1 VAGRTV
7 VLGAVLAALVS
18 ATALGAARH
27 IGPAGVDGVR
37 LGATYTH
44 LRERHLVGRIHRG
57 CELAPNTRSA
67 RLRSPLKGS
76 VDFTRT
82 SPRRVA
88 SITVR
93 GGATARGVGIGGT
106 IAEIRAA
113 YPGAKINHRTD
124 STLGVTLVTVPKRAG
139 GRLQFGVDTRTHEVT
154 LIGVPFI
161 PFCE

>member
-7 VLGAVLAALVS
+7 VLSAVLVVLVS
-18 ATALGAARH
+18 ATALAAAKR
-27 IGPAGVDGVR
+27 ITPRGVDGVR
-37 LGATYTH
+37 IGATYSD

-76 VDFTRT
+76 VDFTRS

-88 SITVR
+88 SITIR

-139 GRLQFGVDTRTHEVT
+139 GRLQFGVDTRAHDVT

>member
-1 VAGRTV
+1 
-7 VLGAVLAALVS
+7 
-18 ATALGAARH
+18 
-27 IGPAGVDGVR
+27 
-37 LGATYTH
+37 
-44 LRERHLVGRIHRG
+44 
-57 CELAPNTRSA
+57 
-67 RLRSPLKGS
+67 
-76 VDFTRT
+76 
-82 SPRRVA
+82 VA